1 MLRFADG
8 TNAMSIER
16 LSKAVTAAGY
26 VMVPDEEPH
35 VVTEVLAL
43 PAPTEPREVTAWRSV
58 QSKLKPAAPS
68 TTSWLRGALA
78 GFGRGA
84 TA

>member
-1 MLRFADG
+1 
-8 TNAMSIER
+8 MSIER
-16 LSKAVTAAGY
+16 LTKAVTAAGY
-26 VMVPDEEPH
+26 VMVPDEEAQ

-58 QSKLKPAAPS
+58 ESKLKPS
-68 TTSWLRGALA
+68 TSNASSATSWLRSALA

-84 TA
+84 PA